1 MAGELTLRVITPDE
15 IVLDTTASAVRVPAV
30 DGSMGILNGHAHMV
44 AALDMGPLTYNE
56 GGQEQQLFVSGGFAE
71 VRDNTVRVVTEA
83 GERVDQIDDT
93 RAKEAEQRA
102 RQRLDEARKAG
113 RSNQI
118 DLLRAQASL
127 RRALTRQK
135 MRRS

>member
-44 AALDMGPLTYNE
+44 AALDIGPLSYSE
-56 GGQEQQLFVSGGFAE
+56 GAEEKQLFVSGGFAE

-83 GERVDQIDDT
+83 GEKTEQIDAQ
-93 RAKEAEQRA
+93 RAQEAERRA
-102 RQRLDEARKAG
+102 RQRLDEARKASG
-113 RSNQI
+113 TTQI
-118 DLLRAQASL
+118 DLLRAEASL

-135 MRRS
+135 MLRR